1 MTAVAEHAAA
11 SPRIVSLLP
20 SVTEMVVALGLGEQ
34 LVGRSHQCDFPPW
47 VADLP
52 VLSASRLEPGGNSA
66 QIHQRVNAI
75 LAKGQAMY
83 SVDPQRLWE
92 LAPRYI
98 LTQTQCAICAVTPGD
113 LQAALADWPD
123 PAQRPEV
130 IAVEPE
136 DLGEVLQ
143 AIRDVAHALGV
154 AAAGEQLAQELSTR
168 LEALRAETASLT
180 RPRVLALEWTAPLMA
195 AGNWIPE
202 LIEIAGGSSLIA
214 EQGEHSPCIRLEQVV
229 EADPD
234 VIVITP
240 CGFTL
245 EQGAQ
250 ALAELS
256 RRERWANLRAVREGE
271 VYLIDGVHYFNR
283 PGPRL
288 VESAEIIGEILH
300 PTVCNF
306 GHRGKA
312 WLKAAQVPASLP

>member
-1 MTAVAEHAAA
+1 
-11 SPRIVSLLP
+11 
-20 SVTEMVVALGLGEQ
+20 
-34 LVGRSHQCDFPPW
+34 
-47 VADLP
+47 
-52 VLSASRLEPGGNSA
+52 
-66 QIHQRVNAI
+66 
-75 LAKGQAMY
+75 
-83 SVDPQRLWE
+83 
-92 LAPRYI
+92 
-98 LTQTQCAICAVTPGD
+98 
-113 LQAALADWPD
+113 
-123 PAQRPEV
+123 
-130 IAVEPE
+130 
-136 DLGEVLQ
+136 
-143 AIRDVAHALGV
+143 
-154 AAAGEQLAQELSTR
+154 
-168 LEALRAETASLT
+168 
-180 RPRVLALEWTAPLMA
+180 MA

-229 EADPD
+229 ETDPD

-256 RRERWANLRAVREGE
+256 RRERWVNLRAVRAGE

-300 PTVCNF
+300 PTVCDF

-312 WLKAAQVPASLP
+312 WLDAGEARARFA